1 MFITVNDLLEVMYI
15 DYFCLIMYFGGVWQ
29 WVRRSTSTLRLSYTR
44 LLHCVKHLTH
54 SNKLYR
60 YDPCSSRT
68 LWHDDDQFRVSTFRH
83 VLTAEARQ
91 SMVEHP
97 LNVRLVL
104 ISILRDTPIEVFQ
117 FQTVLQN
124 IHECYEIIALLAL

>member
-1 MFITVNDLLEVMYI
+1 MGATFDEH
-15 DYFCLIMYFGGVWQ
+15 
-29 WVRRSTSTLRLSYTR
+29 STTELHP
-44 LLHCVKHLTH
+44 HCVKHLKH

-60 YDPCSSRT
+60 YDPCSRRT
-68 LWHDDDQFRVSTFRH
+68 LWHDDNQFRVSTFRH

-117 FQTVLQN
+117 FQTILQY
-124 IHECYEIIALLAL
+124 IHECYEIIALLALWVLLTYKITKINDNFIHTNSKTYFII